1 MKVQYICERSSFVGV
16 ELMSG
21 ELQFPKTKKNLKSSV
36 LYNDILYWLDALRC
50 TNRNCPFSSNLH
62 SLLNSDL
69 IESFEII
76 QFEFNGSLVI
86 TVILYFLNRYWVQ
99 KKVVGKYDLRIP
111 KKYFLQPSCM
121 VSWFFGLLYY
131 FGEYS
136 LHRRI
141 NLPLPSQREYIPA
154 GIHLLYNPY
163 VPPGAFNQME
173 PNKNKCKI
181 VTALVEVQFF

>member
-1 MKVQYICERSSFVGV
+1 M
-16 ELMSG
+16 
-21 ELQFPKTKKNLKSSV
+21 
-36 LYNDILYWLDALRC
+36 
-50 TNRNCPFSSNLH
+50 
-62 SLLNSDL
+62 NSDL

-76 QFEFNGSLVI
+76 QFQFNGSLVI
-86 TVILYFLNRYWVQ
+86 TMILYFLNRYWVQ

-181 VTALVEVQFF
+181 VTASVEVQFFLHFCCILISCSVAVKQKNRFENKYRVIIDQVHYSWISLDQMKTFS

>member
-1 MKVQYICERSSFVGV
+1 MDILMKVQYICERSSFVGV

-21 ELQFPKTKKNLKSSV
+21 ELQFPKTKKSLKSSV

-76 QFEFNGSLVI
+76 QFQFNGSLVI
-86 TVILYFLNRYWVQ
+86 TMILYFLNRYWVQ

-111 KKYFLQPSCM
+111 KKIFLATFLHGELIL
-121 VSWFFGLLYY
+121 WFVILFWWI
-131 FGEYS
+131 F
-136 LHRRI
+136 
-141 NLPLPSQREYIPA
+141 
-154 GIHLLYNPY
+154 
-163 VPPGAFNQME
+163 
-173 PNKNKCKI
+173 
-181 VTALVEVQFF
+181 VTQED

>member
-1 MKVQYICERSSFVGV
+1 M
-16 ELMSG
+16 
-21 ELQFPKTKKNLKSSV
+21 
-36 LYNDILYWLDALRC
+36 
-50 TNRNCPFSSNLH
+50 
-62 SLLNSDL
+62 NSDL

-76 QFEFNGSLVI
+76 QFQFNGSLVI
-86 TVILYFLNRYWVQ
+86 TMILYFLNRYWVQ

-111 KKYFLQPSCM
+111 KKYFLQPSCT
-121 VSWFFGLLYY
+121 VSCWFFGLLYY

-181 VTALVEVQFF
+181 VTASVEVQFFLHFCCILISCSVAVKQKNRFENKYRVIIDQVHYSWISLDQMKTFS